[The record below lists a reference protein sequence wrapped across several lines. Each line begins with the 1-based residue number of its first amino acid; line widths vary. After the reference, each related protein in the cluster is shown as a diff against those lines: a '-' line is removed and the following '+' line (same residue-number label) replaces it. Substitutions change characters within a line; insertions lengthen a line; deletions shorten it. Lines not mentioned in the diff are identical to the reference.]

1 MEQVMPENTALSVAG
16 LKTPKAAAI
25 AGIVFSA
32 LLFTTFW
39 LLWRSVPSDPLDPGA
54 WLATD
59 SKTVTLALNLVPF
72 AGVAFL
78 WFIGVLRD
86 RLGQQEDRFFATV
99 FLGSALLFL
108 AMLFAAAAITGAII
122 LVASSADP
130 NGMTNSATFRY
141 ARATGYIFMNV
152 YAIKMAG
159 VFMISTSTVVIYTK
173 IAPRWMAVLGYVLA
187 CVLLIGSYYISLSF
201 AVLPLWVLLV
211 SIHILLD
218 NLGRQQNTV

>member
-1 MEQVMPENTALSVAG
+1 MSEKHALSRAR

-25 AGIVFSA
+25 AGIAFSV
-32 LLFTTFW
+32 LLITIFW
-39 LLWRSVPSDPLDPGA
+39 LLRRSVPADPLDAGV
-54 WLATD
+54 WLATE
-59 SKTVTLALNLVPF
+59 SRTVAFALNLVPF

-99 FLGSALLFL
+99 FFGSALLFL
-108 AMLFAAAAITGAII
+108 AMLFAAAAITGAAV

-130 NGMTNSATFRY
+130 KEMINSATFHL

-159 VFMISTSTVVIYTK
+159 VFMITTSTLVIYTK
-173 IAPRWMAVLGYVLA
+173 IAPRWIAILGYVLA
-187 CVLLIGSYYISLSF
+187 CVLLIGSYYINLSF
-201 AVLPLWVLLV
+201 FVLPLWVLLL
-211 SIHILLD
+211 SIYILLD
-218 NLGRQQNTV
+218 NLGRQQKAV